1 MNKRIIVSISFLL
14 LLSTYSL
21 HDNLNFVEKFNIKKI
36 IINNNVIVSD
46 KEIFENLNFL
56 YKSNLFFLKTEKLN
70 QKLKKIDFIES
81 VEIKKIYPNKIIIK
95 IFEKTPIAILQIKKN
110 KFYYT
115 DKNELINFKK
125 VKNFEN
131 LPIVFGEKENFNVLY
146 KNLKKINFPISS
158 VKTFYYFESNRWDL
172 VTYKKQI
179 IKLPIKNYEKSLKS
193 FMETSNRESFRKYL
207 IFDYRINDQL
217 ILK

>member
-131 LPIVFGEKENFNVLY
+131 LPIVFGEKENFSVLY